1 MEVIRVQF
9 YKEVSEKIKYAII
22 VARYKDSFVFC
33 KHKDRTTYEL
43 PGGHVEEGEDMLTA
57 AKRELREET
66 GATKFSIQF
75 VGYYSYKYYG
85 AIFYA
90 EIEELG
96 KLEYEIESLSFGD
109 YMPQE
114 LTYPYI
120 QPRIFDYVVQ
130 NTEIKFGS
138 NMKRMVAGALYN
150 SFLNDPE
157 LHKNAVRKAMEYNQT
172 LPEELDKRRDIIKN
186 LFGSTKEHFYIE
198 PSIRMDYGFNIHIG
212 DHFYANFD
220 CVFLDVA
227 PIVFGDHVFIAPR
240 CCFYTAGHP
249 IDANVRNMDVEYGY
263 PIRVGSNVWFGGNV
277 VVNPGVTIGSNVVIG
292 SGSVVTK
299 DIPSNVVAC
308 GNPCRVI
315 REITEEDTKLWQQ
328 RKSYFDNE
336 KF

>member
-1 MEVIRVQF
+1 MEVKF
-9 YKEVSEKIKYAII
+9 YKETNEFIKYAII

-33 KHKDRTTYEL
+33 KHKDRNTYEL
-43 PGGHVEEGEDMLTA
+43 PGGHVEEGEDILTA

-66 GATKFSIQF
+66 GALKFSINF
-75 VGYYSYKYYG
+75 VGYYSFKYYG

-96 KLEYEIESLSFGD
+96 KLEYEIESLYFCD
-109 YMPQE
+109 YMPQD

-120 QPRIFDYVVQ
+120 QPRIFNYVVQ
-130 NTEIKFGS
+130 NTEIRFSS

-150 SFLNDPE
+150 AGLNDPE

-172 LPEELDKRRDIIKN
+172 SPDELDKRREIIKN
-186 LFGSTKEHFYIE
+186 LFGSTKEHFYLE
-198 PSIRMDYGFNIHIG
+198 PSIKMDYGFNIHIG
-212 DHFYANFD
+212 DYFYANFD

-227 PIVFGDHVFIAPR
+227 PIIFGDHIYIAPR

-249 IDANVRNMDVEYGY
+249 IDADVRNTDLEYGY

-292 SGSVVTK
+292 SGSVITK

-315 REITEEDTKLWQQ
+315 RQITEEDSKIWQQ
-328 RKSYFDNE
+328 RKQFFDNE

>member
-1 MEVIRVQF
+1 MEVKF
-9 YKEVSEKIKYAII
+9 YKETDQFIKYAII

-33 KHKDRTTYEL
+33 KHKDRNTYEL
-43 PGGHVEEGEDMLTA
+43 PGGHVEPGEDILTA
-57 AKRELREET
+57 AKRELMEET
-66 GATKFSIQF
+66 GAKKFSIQF
-75 VGYYSYKYYG
+75 VCYYSVYSYG
-85 AIFYA
+85 AVFYA

-96 KLEYEIESLSFGD
+96 ELEYEIESLFFGD

-114 LTYPYI
+114 LTYPHI
-120 QPRIFDYVVQ
+120 QPRIFNYVVQ

-172 LPEELDKRRDIIKN
+172 SPDELDKRRDIIKN
-186 LFGSTKEHFYIE
+186 LFGSTKEHFYLE
-198 PSIRMDYGFNIHIG
+198 PSIKMDYGFNIHIG

-227 PIVFGDHVFIAPR
+227 PIIFGDHVYIAPR

-249 IDANVRNMDVEYGY
+249 IAAEVRNLDLEYGY

-277 VVNPGVTIGSNVVIG
+277 IVNPGVTIGSNVVIG

-308 GNPCRVI
+308 GNPCKVI
-315 REITEEDTKLWQQ
+315 REITEEDTKQWQQ

>member
-1 MEVIRVQF
+1 MEVKFYNETDQF
-9 YKEVSEKIKYAII
+9 IKYAII

-33 KHKDRTTYEL
+33 KHKDRNTYEL
-43 PGGHVEEGEDMLTA
+43 PGGHVEPDEDILTA
-57 AKRELREET
+57 AKRELMEET
-66 GATKFSIQF
+66 GAKKFTIKF
-75 VGYYSYKYYG
+75 VCYCSFNSSFG

-90 EIEELG
+90 EIIELG

-114 LTYPYI
+114 LTYPYL
-120 QPRIFDYVVQ
+120 QSKIFNYVVQ

-172 LPEELDKRRDIIKN
+172 QPDEIDKRKDIIKN

-220 CVFLDVA
+220 CVFLDAA
-227 PIVFGDHVFIAPR
+227 PIIFGDHVFIAPR

-249 IDANVRNMDVEYGY
+249 IATEVRNTDLEYGY

-308 GNPCRVI
+308 GNPCKVI
-315 REITEEDTKLWQQ
+315 REITEEDTKLWQK

-336 KF
+336 NF

>member
-1 MEVIRVQF
+1 MELIRVQF
-9 YKEVSEKIKYAII
+9 YKEVTEKIKYAII

-43 PGGHVEEGEDMLTA
+43 PGGHVEEGEDILTA

-66 GATKFSIQF
+66 GATKFSVQF

-249 IDANVRNMDVEYGY
+249 IDADVRNMDVEYGY

-299 DIPSNVVAC
+299 DLPDCVVAC
-308 GNPCRVI
+308 GNPC
-315 REITEEDTKLWQQ
+315 
-328 RKSYFDNE
+328 
-336 KF
+336 

>member
-1 MEVIRVQF
+1 
-9 YKEVSEKIKYAII
+9 
-22 VARYKDSFVFC
+22 
-33 KHKDRTTYEL
+33 
-43 PGGHVEEGEDMLTA
+43 
-57 AKRELREET
+57 
-66 GATKFSIQF
+66 
-75 VGYYSYKYYG
+75 
-85 AIFYA
+85 
-90 EIEELG
+90 
-96 KLEYEIESLSFGD
+96 
-109 YMPQE
+109 
-114 LTYPYI
+114 
-120 QPRIFDYVVQ
+120 
-130 NTEIKFGS
+130 
-138 NMKRMVAGALYN
+138 
-150 SFLNDPE
+150 
-157 LHKNAVRKAMEYNQT
+157 RKAMEYNQT
-172 LPEELDKRRDIIKN
+172 LPEEIDKRRDIIKN

-227 PIVFGDHVFIAPR
+227 PIIFGDHVFIAPR

-249 IDANVRNMDVEYGY
+249 IDADVRNMDLEYGY

-315 REITEEDTKLWQQ
+315 REITEEDAKLWNQ
-328 RKSYFDNE
+328 RKQYFDNE

>member
-1 MEVIRVQF
+1 MELIRVQF
-9 YKEVSEKIKYAII
+9 YKEVTEKIKYAII

-43 PGGHVEEGEDMLTA
+43 PGGHVEEGEDILTA

-66 GATKFSIQF
+66 GATKFSVQF

-249 IDANVRNMDVEYGY
+249 IDADVRNMDVEYGY

-277 VVNPGVTIGSNVVIG
+277 VVNPGVTIGSNVCLVYT
-292 SGSVVTK
+292 S
-299 DIPSNVVAC
+299 DAAD
-308 GNPCRVI
+308 
-315 REITEEDTKLWQQ
+315 E
-328 RKSYFDNE
+328 
-336 KF
+336 